1 MAGLLLA
8 LLLLAVVGCGPRD
21 ATDRITANPPAAPTA
36 AGGVNP
42 APQSQPAPS
51 PTATAAAPT
60 TTATIAIAAT
70 ATARPPAAKPAIAA
84 TTNPPAKPTPTL
96 ATETTPSLIQLA
108 DPLDEPEFYCV
119 DVPGFRDSL
128 RTDHPLQAH
137 TCKPGA
143 ADELFTAHQPS
154 TGQFLMPAYNLC
166 IAAEGKQ
173 VYTRPCTDHPAQRFV
188 HHPDGTISAAESD
201 LCLAV
206 AVGSG
211 EPAGGRSHVRRDL
224 GLLPCG
230 EVAAELSQWVLPGRE
245 TR

>member
-1 MAGLLLA
+1 MLALPGRTDGLLLI
-8 LLLLAVVGCGPRD
+8 LLLLAAMGCGTEAAGDGMP
-21 ATDRITANPPAAPTA
+21 ANPTVTPTA

-60 TTATIAIAAT
+60 PTAT
-70 ATARPPAAKPAIAA
+70 ATARPPTATPAA
-84 TTNPPAKPTPTL
+84 TATNPPAKPTPTL

-128 RTDHPLQAH
+128 RTDRPLQAH

-143 ADELFTAHQPS
+143 DDELFSPHQPS

-166 IAAEGKQ
+166 MEAESNL
-173 VYTRPCTDHPAQRFV
+173 VYTRPCTDTAAQHFV
-188 HHPDGTISAAESD
+188 HHPDGTISAAEVD
-201 LCLAV
+201 LCLSV
-206 AVGSG
+206 AAGSG

-224 GLLPCG
+224 RLMPCT
-230 EVAAELSQWVLPGRE
+230 EVAVELSQWVLPGRE